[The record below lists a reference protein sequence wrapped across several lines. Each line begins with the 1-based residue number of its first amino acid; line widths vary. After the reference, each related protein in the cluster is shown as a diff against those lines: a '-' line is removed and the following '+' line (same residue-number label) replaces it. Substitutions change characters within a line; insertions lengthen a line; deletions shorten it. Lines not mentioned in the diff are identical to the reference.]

1 MLHHE
6 RLKLPARDYLAD
18 EYSVIAKAFCPKFL
32 AQLETTLVLGDGCW
46 HAPAALRTQL
56 YT

>member
-32 AQLETTLVLGDGCW
+32 AQLETTLVLDDGC
-46 HAPAALRTQL
+46 
-56 YT
+56 